1 MYGRQPYA
9 RAPARVWLATRD
21 SRVGLTARP
30 ERGDGHNTAIAE
42 DLSAL
47 RPHLLDLHRRLLEA
61 ERVDLE
67 RYGGRVT
74 GAEFLQIAS
83 QSFRLAWLR
92 PLSELIAAID
102 EAQEADEAE
111 PAAEAPDVLVA
122 RVRALVAPPDPGT
135 PFGRRYLAMLQV
147 SPAVVMAHS
156 GLVGALPPEPA
167 R

>member
-1 MYGRQPYA
+1 MSP
-9 RAPARVWLATRD
+9 
-21 SRVGLTARP
+21 SR
-30 ERGDGHNTAIAE
+30 EDGDGHNTGIAD

-67 RYGGRVT
+67 RYGGRLS

-102 EAQEADEAE
+102 EAQDADDAE
-111 PAAEAPDVLVA
+111 PAAQDPEALVE

-135 PFGRRYLAMLQV
+135 PFGRRYLSMLQV
-147 SPAVVMAHS
+147 SPDVVMAHS
-156 GLVGALPPEPA
+156 GLVGALPPRSA
-167 R
+167 G